1 MTILLTGGTGT
12 TSSRISTELH
22 HVRLDRFIN
31 IQKSFSEAQYNG
43 HLPPE
48 RKIYTATRDARIAF
62 ISATDIARV
71 AFRGLVDEEPHNTD
85 YRIEGPEALTY
96 DEIADKLT
104 HCLGV
109 KIEHVKLSE
118 EDRVRK
124 MVELGSTV
132 PSARFI
138 AALEARSDV

>member
-12 TSSRISTELH
+12 TSFRISSLLEDAKIPFLLTS
-22 HVRLDRFIN
+22 R
-31 IQKSFSEAQYNG
+31 AQYNG